1 MTVRLPRASVS
12 LSLLLATGSPALAEQ
27 IALPAPTGPH
37 RVGRQVVRWTDTEPR
52 PAAGPDRTRDIALTV
67 WYPANVHGDRDAAPY
82 VDNLDALAGV
92 LSADELALARSVR
105 AHAVADA
112 PPSTV
117 AGAMPLLLFSAGA
130 GSMPALYTSLAEDLA
145 SHGYVFAAVA
155 HPYEDRA
162 MVLRD
167 GRIVQGIELPADG
180 NARLRELRRRVRVRA
195 RDIASAIDHIERA
208 RDPKELIVLGRI
220 NRLRIGVIGH
230 SLGGLAAARACAI
243 DTRIRAC
250 ANLDGVV
257 HAQPAYPDARGQGPA
272 KPFLFIDKP
281 LRALDGESPAAAA
294 TRTAG
299 LRARADA
306 LLDDVARGRS
316 YHLTLLDATHEA
328 FSDEAFLVSGGST
341 GTRAIIDLTRRYVRE
356 FFDGALGES
365 RDGPLADD
373 VGAQVTVFTPRGA
386 GARRR

>member
-1 MTVRLPRASVS
+1 VTVLFSRASVI
-12 LSLLLATGSPALAEQ
+12 LLLATASTALADQ

-37 RVGRQVVRWTDTEPR
+37 RVGRQVMRWTDSEPR
-52 PAAGPDRTRDIALTV
+52 ATVGSDPTRDIVLTL
-67 WYPANVHGDRDAAPY
+67 WYPADVRGDRDAAPY
-82 VDNLDALAGV
+82 VDHLDTLAKV
-92 LSADELALARSVR
+92 LSADELALARTVR
-105 AHAVADA
+105 AHAVVDA
-112 PPSTV
+112 PPIT
-117 AGAMPLLLFSAGA
+117 ADGTLPLLLFSAGA
-130 GSMPALYTSLAEDLA
+130 GSMPELYTSLAEDLA

-162 MVLRD
+162 VVLRD
-167 GRIVQGIELPADG
+167 GRIVQAIELPADG
-180 NARLRELRRRVRVRA
+180 NARLRDLRRRVSVRA
-195 RDIASAIDHIERA
+195 RDIAVAIDHLERA
-208 RDPKELIVLGRI
+208 TEPKELVVLGRI
-220 NRLRIGVIGH
+220 DRLRIGVIGH

-243 DTRIRAC
+243 DPRVRAC

-281 LRALDGESPAAAA
+281 LRALQGESPAAAA

-316 YHLTLLDATHEA
+316 YHLTLLDATHQA
-328 FSDEAFLVSGGST
+328 FSDEAFLVSGGSP

-356 FFDGALGES
+356 FFDGAVGES

-373 VGAQVTVFTPRGA
+373 VGARVTVFTPRGT